1 MNKEDLIKKWLDHN
15 LSPEEF
21 EAFKKLEDFEELT
34 KLQTHLKQFEP
45 ESYASDRELELVLNK
60 IQHEQTKTSWFK
72 PLLRIAAILV
82 LGLSI
87 YYYTSGLDT
96 KISTLAANKTMVELP
111 DQSKVN
117 LNAGSTLVF
126 NKKEWKNHREVSL
139 NGEAFFKVAKGS
151 KFDVLTKTGVVTVLG
166 TQFNVKQRDSYF
178 EVICYEGLVSVSYQD
193 YETKLH
199 PGDSFLIIDGNLI
212 ATEKVNEQG
221 PSWVN
226 NVSNFKSVPLQ
237 LVLDELER
245 QYNVSIEAT
254 TVDTTKLFS
263 GSFTHDN
270 LDVALKSITLPF
282 QLNYSISN
290 NTITLKRGQ

>member
-60 IQHEQTKTSWFK
+60 IQYKQTKTSWFK

-87 YYYTSGLDT
+87 YYYTTGLDT
-96 KISTLAANKTMVELP
+96 KINTLAANKTMVELP
-111 DQSKVN
+111 DQSTVN

-178 EVICYEGLVSVSYQD
+178 EVICYEGLVGVSYQD

-226 NVSNFKSVPLQ
+226 NISNFKNVPLQ

-254 TVDTTKLFS
+254 TVDTTKLFT

-282 QLNYSISN
+282 QLKYSISN